1 MFLARPCPEPPW
13 LRGSREGRS
22 RGYATDRQIEG
33 GGGKALDHDIV
44 IDARG
49 PGRLA
54 LSGSLTLDTV
64 EAFDDATAPHLAPG
78 AELTLDLSRLRYLD
92 SSGIRAITLAARRLQ
107 PDGRLV
113 LVSPIARVMKALRLA
128 GLDQAAG
135 FEVVVDLRSSVGS
148 LSEATRERLVRAIAA
163 HPVVRGRL
171 TRRLPKPLDD
181 PASVPLEDLL
191 AVVEDDSEIRA
202 TIDSILGSPDP

>member
-1 MFLARPCPEPPW
+1 MFLGRPCPGTPR
-13 LRGSREGRS
+13 LRGSGGPAAVATPRLGRS
-22 RGYATDRQIEG
+22 RGEG
-33 GGGKALDHDIV
+33 AKALDRDIV
-44 IDARG
+44 IEGRG

-64 EAFDDATAPHLAPG
+64 EAFDDATDPLLVPG
-78 AELTLDLSRLRYLD
+78 ADITLDLAGLRYLD

-128 GLDQAAG
+128 GLDQAPG

-171 TRRLPKPLDD
+171 TRLLPNPFDD

-191 AVVEDDSEIRA
+191 AVVEDDAEIRA
-202 TIDSILGSPDP
+202 TIDSVLGSPDP

>member
-1 MFLARPCPEPPW
+1 MRRL
-13 LRGSREGRS
+13 GRS
-22 RGYATDRQIEG
+22 R
-33 GGGKALDHDIV
+33 GGGKALDRDIV
-44 IDARG
+44 IEARG

-64 EAFDDATAPHLAPG
+64 EAFDDAAEPHLAPG
-78 AELTLDLSRLRYLD
+78 AELTLDLARLRFLD

-107 PDGRLV
+107 PDGRVV

-128 GLDQAAG
+128 GLDRAAG
-135 FEVVVDLRSSVGS
+135 FQVVVDLRSSVGS
-148 LSEATRERLVRAIAA
+148 LTEATRERLVRAIAA

-171 TRRLPKPLDD
+171 TRRLPNPLDD
-181 PASVPLEDLL
+181 PGSVPLEDLL
-191 AVVEDDSEIRA
+191 AVVEDDSEILA